1 MKTSSTTT
9 NTKSNLKE
17 VLALWES
24 KKGNT
29 VYFTGKTAG
38 DKPIRVVAFLNESK
52 KNEKEPDINIYEQ
65 APKGENKTQ
74 IASLWSNKS
83 KAGKDYFSGK
93 DNEGKKIV
101 GFINED
107 TQDGKYPAIRVYYS
121 DNK

>member
-1 MKTSSTTT
+1 MKTSSTTNT
-9 NTKSNLKE
+9 NFNLTE

-24 KKGNT
+24 KKEDK

-52 KNEKEPDINIYEQ
+52 KNEKEPDITIYTQ
-65 APKGENKTQ
+65 APKGEKKTQ
-74 IASLWSNKS
+74 LASLWSNKS

-93 DNEGKKIV
+93 DNENKKLV

-107 TQDGKYPAIRVYYS
+107 TQDGMYPSIRVYYS

>member
-9 NTKSNLKE
+9 NNKSNLEE

-65 APKGENKTQ
+65 APKGEKKTQ

-107 TQDGKYPAIRVYYS
+107 TQDGKYPTIRVYYS

>member
-1 MKTSSTTT
+1 MKTSSTT
-9 NTKSNLKE
+9 NNKSNLEE
-17 VLALWES
+17 VLALWKS

-65 APKGENKTQ
+65 APKGKKKTQ

>member
-24 KKGNT
+24 KKGDK
-29 VYFTGKTAG
+29 VYFTGKTS
-38 DKPIRVVAFLNESK
+38 DENPVRVVAFINDSK
-52 KNEKEPDINIYEQ
+52 KNPKEPDINIYEQ
-65 APKGENKTQ
+65 APKGEKKTQ
-74 IASLWSNKS
+74 IATLWMNKS
-83 KAGKDYFSGK
+83 KAGKDYFSGL

-107 TQDGKYPAIRVYYS
+107 TKDGKYPSIRVYYS

>member
-1 MKTSSTTT
+1 MKTSTT
-9 NTKSNLKE
+9 NTKSTLTE

-24 KKGNT
+24 KKGDT
-29 VYFTGKTAG
+29 IYFTGKTAG
-38 DKPIRVVAFLNESK
+38 DKPVRVVAFINTTK

-65 APKGENKTQ
+65 APKGEKKTQ
-74 IASLWSNKS
+74 IASLWKNTS
-83 KAGKDYFSGK
+83 KAGKDYFSGN

-107 TQDGKYPAIRVYYS
+107 TQDGKYPSIRVYYS

>member
-1 MKTSSTTT
+1 MKTSSTT
-9 NTKSNLKE
+9 NNKSNLEE

-65 APKGENKTQ
+65 APKGEKKTQ
-74 IASLWSNKS
+74 IASLWSIKS

>member
-9 NTKSNLKE
+9 NNKSNLEE

-65 APKGENKTQ
+65 APKGEKKTQ
-74 IASLWSNKS
+74 IASLWENKS